1 MRAYATLARIR
12 RHYARRLNSSVRLH
26 NMRLWSLH
34 PRYLDPQGLVALWR
48 EALLAKAV
56 LRGETRGYTQHPQL
70 QRFKEHPFPRS
81 AINSYLASV
90 HAEATSR
97 GYSFDKTK
105 IGSIRSLQIIPVSTG
120 QLAFEWQHLQ
130 NKLSVRSPV
139 VLAKW
144 QGLLTPECHPLFQQQ
159 HGPVAMWE
167 RAIGGA

>member
-1 MRAYATLARIR
+1 MA
-12 RHYARRLNSSVRLH
+12 RLNSGVRLH

-139 VLAKW
+139 VLTKW
-144 QGLLTPECHPLFQQQ
+144 QGLLTPECHPLFQLQP
-159 HGPVAMWE
+159 GPVATWE